1 MCLMHFVGKARLGR
15 IGEDSFSLLGDK
27 ALQLRV
33 LVVTSAGHTCLA
45 ETIKSV
51 KEMCFPKMVTVC

>member
-1 MCLMHFVGKARLGR
+1 MHLVGKATLGR
-15 IGEDSFSLLGDK
+15 IGKDSFSLLGDK

-45 ETIKSV
+45 EAIKSI
-51 KEMCFPKMVTVC
+51 KEMCFPKMVVVC